1 MGVKCSGCGVENT
14 GWIPEDRLSK
24 AVADRQTAQS
34 ALDAATA
41 ELEQL
46 RASAEVAETKR
57 AEAEATATALQGE
70 RSSWA
75 TERQLMLAGVTD
87 PEGLQIA
94 QILWDRMEADQRPE
108 SISQWVHSEAAPRA
122 IRAYIP
128 SPEAAPAP
136 APAPAEPAPT
146 PPPAEAAPARPAL
159 PNGNAGIMPRT
170 PQHQQW
176 DAAAVSQVKKSA
188 TDYAPHREAILA
200 ELARE
205 RRGG

>member
-128 SPEAAPAP
+128 SPEPAP
-136 APAPAEPAPT
+136 APAPAEPAPAAA
-146 PPPAEAAPARPAL
+146 PPAEPARPAL

-176 DAAAVSQVKKSA
+176 DAAAVSQVKNSKA
-188 TDYAPHREAILA
+188 DYAPHREAILA

>member
-57 AEAEATATALQGE
+57 AEAEATAATLQGE
-70 RSSWA
+70 RSNWA

-94 QILWDRMEADQRPE
+94 QILWERMEADQRPE

-128 SPEAAPAP
+128 SPEAAPA
-136 APAPAEPAPT
+136 AAAPAEPAPT
-146 PPPAEAAPARPAL
+146 PPPAEPARPAL
-159 PNGNAGIMPRT
+159 PNGNAGIMPQS
-170 PQHQQW
+170 PQRATW
-176 DAAAVSQVKKSA
+176 DEASIRQAGSSPAEWGQ
-188 TDYAPHREAILA
+188 HREAALA
-200 ELARE
+200 DW
-205 RRGG
+205 RRTRD